1 MTEFLQFAVLG
12 LGAGGAYAIAGIG
25 LTQVYRGSGVLNLA
39 HGAMAFFSGVL
50 FVWAYQRWH
59 LPFVVAAL
67 IAVVVA
73 ALLGA
78 LVELLIMRRLRDAA
92 PLVRII
98 ATLGVMAILQQAV
111 PLIFGQDFQS
121 QNVTSYYP
129 TGSVNLGSSVSLTY
143 DRLIVVG
150 ITLVL
155 GLALRLVMTGTTFG
169 LATTAGAEN
178 PLVAATMGVNTTIV
192 ALLNWVIGSAMAGL
206 AGVLLVPILGS
217 VSPDPLVLLII
228 PTLAA
233 AMIGRF
239 SSYGLTIAGGLLI
252 GIGESLLVRYQTT
265 IFGEKLSGG
274 WPDALP
280 FLIIIV
286 ILVAGGTTF
295 PRRGELAS
303 RLPRVG
309 RTTVSPLIGVVA
321 SVAAAALIFLCS
333 DRLATQFA
341 TMAAVAIVGL
351 SLVVTTGLAGQ
362 TALAQLSISGI
373 AALVAAALS
382 HSFGWP
388 FLAVLVLGVAA
399 GSAAGIIF
407 ALPAFRTRG
416 PTLAIATL
424 GVGVALQN
432 VVYNNGNLTLA
443 NVYGGTPVR
452 TASIAGWSLDGVQF
466 PQRYA
471 ALVVLVMGMV
481 AVGVSN
487 LRASPTGRRLL
498 AVRSSERAAA
508 AVGIGLSRAKTAAF
522 VVASAIASVGGV
534 LLAFQHDSVTY
545 DPYDVLD
552 SLNLVIFTL
561 IGGVG
566 YVLGPVFGAI
576 ISPSGIFTYIFFGHD
591 TVQRWLI
598 AVGGLGLILS
608 LIFNPHGQMEQLAV
622 LWSKIRK
629 RGAPTSDLVGAP
641 LAVRPKAALEVRA
654 LTVRYGAV
662 TAVDNLNLTIE
673 PGCIVG
679 LIGPNGAGKTTA
691 IDAISGFA
699 KARSG
704 HITLGGTELSTRS
717 PHARAEAG
725 VGRTFQTVEPF
736 DDLTVAENLA
746 VTLERVR
753 WWHWAFDLFHVRKV
767 ALPASVRDQARTLG
781 LDDFDVEPDALS
793 QGRRRL
799 LGVVRAI
806 SAGPAVLLLDE
817 PAAGLNR
824 SETEHLGR
832 VLRQIASE
840 WGIGMLLVEHDLSMV
855 SAICDRVVAIDF
867 GRTIFDGSVA
877 DAIND
882 PTIRL
887 AYLGESDIAEDPT
900 GAVLTSHSD
909 ERVTI

>member
-1 MTEFLQFAVLG
+1 MEFLQFVVLG
-12 LGAGGAYAIAGIG
+12 LGAGGAYAIAGVG
-25 LTQVYRGSGVLNLA
+25 LTQIYRGSAVLNLA
-39 HGAMAFFSGVL
+39 HGSMAFFSGVL
-50 FVWAYQRWH
+50 FVWAYQVWN

-67 IAVVVA
+67 IAVLAA

-78 LVELLIMRRLRDAA
+78 LVELLVMRKLRDAA

-111 PLIFGQDFQS
+111 PLIFGANFQN
-121 QNVTSYYP
+121 QNVQSYYP
-129 TGSVNLGSSVSLTY
+129 SGAINLGNSVGLTY

-150 ITLVL
+150 VALLLGLVL
-155 GLALRLVMTGTTFG
+155 RMVMSKTNFG

-178 PLVAATMGVNTTIV
+178 PLVAATMGVNAKLV
-192 ALLNWVIGSAMAGL
+192 GLLNWVIGSALAGL
-206 AGVLLVPILGS
+206 AGVLLVPILAS
-217 VSPDPLVLLII
+217 LSPNPLVLLII

-252 GIGESLLVRYQTT
+252 GIGQSLLVQYQATL
-265 IFGEKLSGG
+265 FGQTLSGG

-280 FLIIIV
+280 FLVIIV

-295 PRRGELAS
+295 PKRGELAN

-309 RTTVSPLIGVVA
+309 RTTVHPLVGIGFSIAA
-321 SVAAAALIFLCS
+321 SALMFACS
-333 DRLATQFA
+333 NRLATQFA
-341 TMAAVAIVGL
+341 TMTAVGIVGL
-351 SLVVTTGLAGQ
+351 SLVVITGLAGQ

-388 FLAVLVLGVAA
+388 FLAVVVVGVAA
-399 GSAAGIIF
+399 GSAAGIVF

-416 PTLAIATL
+416 PTLAIVTL
-424 GVGVALQN
+424 GVGVALEN
-432 VVYNNGNLTLA
+432 VVYNNGNLTLS
-443 NVYGGTPVR
+443 NIYGGTPVKSP
-452 TASIAGWSLDGVQF
+452 SIFGLSLDGVQH

-471 ALVVLVMGMV
+471 ALVVLVMGLI

-487 LRASPTGRRLL
+487 LRSSPTGRRLL

-508 AVGIGLSRAKTAAF
+508 SAGIGLAHSKTAAF
-522 VVASAIASVGGV
+522 VVAAAIASLGGV
-534 LLAFQHDSVTY
+534 LLAFQNDSVTY
-545 DPYDVLD
+545 APYDILN

-566 YVLGPVFGAI
+566 YILGPVFGAI

-591 TVQRWLI
+591 AVQRWLI
-598 AVGGLGLILS
+598 AIGGFGLILS
-608 LIFNPHGQMEQLAV
+608 LIFNPDGQMEQLGA
-622 LWSKIRK
+622 LGRKIWRWGGPAK
-629 RGAPTSDLVGAP
+629 DQVGKALP
-641 LAVRPKAALEVRA
+641 ARAQAALEVRG
-654 LTVRYGAV
+654 LTVGYGSV
-662 TAVDNLNLTIE
+662 TAVDDLNLTVA

-691 IDAISGFA
+691 IDAISGFV
-699 KARSG
+699 KPRSG
-704 HITLGGTELSTRS
+704 TISLGGRGLSASS
-717 PHARAEAG
+717 PHARAKAG

-746 VTLERVR
+746 VSLEPVR
-753 WWHWAFDLFHVRKV
+753 WWHWVTDLFHRRQV
-767 ALPASVRDQARTLG
+767 ALPASVREQARELG
-781 LDDFDVEPDALS
+781 LQDLDVAPDALS
-793 QGRRRL
+793 QGQRRL

-824 SETEHLGR
+824 AETEHLGR
-832 VLRQIASE
+832 VLRQIATES
-840 WGIGMLLVEHDLSMV
+840 GIGMLLVEHDLSMV
-855 SAICDRVVAIDF
+855 TAVCDQVVAIDF
-867 GRTIFDGSVA
+867 GLTIFDGSVT
-877 DAIND
+877 DAVND
-882 PTIRL
+882 ETIRS
-887 AYLGESDIAEDPT
+887 AYLG
-900 GAVLTSHSD
+900 TS
-909 ERVTI
+909 ETATT